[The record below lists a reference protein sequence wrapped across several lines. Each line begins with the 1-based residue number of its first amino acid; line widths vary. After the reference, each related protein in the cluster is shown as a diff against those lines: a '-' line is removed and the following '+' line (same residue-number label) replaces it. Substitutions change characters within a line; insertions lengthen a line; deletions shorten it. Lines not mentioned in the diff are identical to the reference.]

1 MKHLRIKLGF
11 LSFAIKA
18 KLALALLL
26 LTSTTMGQ
34 AAPEVGDLAP
44 DFALQGSDGNAY
56 SLSDFRNK
64 TYVVIAFFPKAFT
77 RG

>member
-1 MKHLRIKLGF
+1 MKHLNIKLGF

-44 DFALQGSDGNAY
+44 DFTLQGSD
-56 SLSDFRNK
+56 
-64 TYVVIAFFPKAFT
+64 
-77 RG
+77 